1 MSGQKPR
8 FETRNTISAE
18 IDMVKFTW
26 LAHASFLIEGE
37 GLRIITDPYEPN
49 EIINLPPVVESAD
62 IVVRSSDD
70 DEAHCYID
78 TIPAGFELVT
88 ATDIVE
94 TGATAKGIDF
104 SAIWSMESLTK
115 ADNIIRDN
123 AMYRFTL
130 DGINITHL
138 GDVGNTLTASQMA
151 ALQGTDVLLAL
162 TGGHPTIDLGDLQ
175 DVIETIKPKV
185 VIPMHY
191 RIPGPRFFMLPVT
204 EFTSRFPDEMVTWV
218 DGSSAEFSKATLP
231 DTTQI
236 VVLKPTNYRLE
247 EGVDPESFIKI

>member
-1 MSGQKPR
+1 MVR
-8 FETRNTISAE
+8 FQ
-18 IDMVKFTW
+18 W

-49 EIINLPPVVESAD
+49 EIINLPPVTETAD

-70 DEAHCYID
+70 DEAHCYIE
-78 TIPAGFELVT
+78 TIPEGFELVT

-94 TGATAKGIDF
+94 TGATVKGIDF

-115 ADNIIRDN
+115 EDNIIRDN

-130 DGINITHL
+130 DGINITHM
-138 GDVGNTLTASQMA
+138 GDVGNPLIKEQMD

-162 TGGHPTIDLGDLQ
+162 VGGHPTIDLQDLA
-175 DVIETIKPKV
+175 DVIETIQPKV

-204 EFTSRFPDEMVTWV
+204 EFTGMHGDKKVRWLEETAVTL
-218 DGSSAEFSKATLP
+218 SKDTLP
-231 DTTQI
+231 SETEI
-236 VVLKPTNYRLE
+236 IVLKPTNFRE
-247 EGVDPESFIKI
+247 E